1 MIKQRDITCSITSY
15 IPNQK
20 KSFPRLMTR
29 HVTCLFQGMAVE
41 IQILQES
48 RQKQRFVS
56 YSNNFVVSMYLRGV
70 FVI

>member
-1 MIKQRDITCSITSY
+1 
-15 IPNQK
+15 
-20 KSFPRLMTR
+20 MTR

-41 IQILQES
+41 IKILQES